1 MSQANAHRTER
12 FVLTGLRFIAPIPE
26 SDKNERFLSTGNFLL
41 YPYSHG
47 HIHIT
52 GQDVNDEVDLK
63 TGILSEPSGF
73 DLAMAMWLYKK
84 QREVV
89 RRLEV
94 YRGEYAPLH
103 PAFAANSDAA
113 CTKRDGPLPADV
125 KDIVYTAGDNAV
137 LEEWVRASLA
147 QNWHGSGTC
156 KMAPLGEGGVVD
168 PGLGVH
174 GVEALKI
181 ADLGVVP
188 VNVAANTANLAFA
201 IGEKAA
207 DVFARSLNMSA

>member
-1 MSQANAHRTER
+1 MHNRTEQ
-12 FVLTGLRFIAPIPE
+12 FVLTGTRFVAPIPE
-26 SDKNERFLSTGNFLL
+26 SDENEQFLSTGNFLL

-47 HIHIT
+47 RIHIT
-52 GQDVNDEVDLK
+52 GPKINDEVDLK

-84 QREVV
+84 QREIV
-89 RRLEV
+89 RRLDV

-103 PAFAANSDAA
+103 PPFAADSDAA
-113 CTKRDGPLPADV
+113 CIKRDGPLPADV
-125 KDIVYTAGDNAV
+125 KNISYTAEDDAV
-137 LEEWVRASLA
+137 LKQWVRASLA

-168 PGLGVH
+168 PNLGVH
-174 GVEALKI
+174 GVEGLKV
-181 ADLGVVP
+181 ADLSVVP
-188 VNVAANTANLAFA
+188 VNVAANTANLAFT

-207 DVFARSLNMSA
+207 DIFAKELAISA

>member
-1 MSQANAHRTER
+1 MSQVVPHGTER
-12 FVLTGLRFIAPIPE
+12 LVLTGTRFIAPIPE
-26 SDKNERFLSTGNFLL
+26 SDENEEFLSTGNFLL

-47 HIHIT
+47 YIHIT
-52 GQDVNDEVDLK
+52 GRNINDEVDLK

-89 RRLEV
+89 RRLDV

-103 PAFAANSDAA
+103 PPFAADSDAA
-113 CTKRDGPLPADV
+113 CAKRDGPLPPDV
-125 KDIVYTAGDNAV
+125 KDIVYTAEDNAV
-137 LEEWVRASLA
+137 LKQWVRGSLA

-156 KMAPLGEGGVVD
+156 KMASLNDGGVVNPD
-168 PGLGVH
+168 LGVH
-174 GVEALKI
+174 GVEGLKI
-181 ADLGVVP
+181 ADLSVVP

-207 DVFARSLNMSA
+207 DIFARELNMSA